1 MRRSTALHENFV
13 NIYDVAQEAGVSI
26 ATVSRVLNNYPNVSM
41 KTKQNVKRALN
52 KLNYQP
58 STIARAMVSKKM
70 QTVGILTVDIRSE
83 KYNVAA
89 YTIERN
95 LASIGYSAIICNT
108 SGGTEDNINSIRML
122 LDKGVSGIICIG
134 SVFDK
139 SFNETSIISE
149 YSNIPFIITNCSVEA
164 NNVCSVDFDE
174 HAGIKSVLEH
184 LVARGHSDVFFVKD
198 VDSQSAKKKELV
210 FLGALASLG
219 LEADKGII
227 VKTSRSLEGGKTAV
241 EEIIK
246 TGKPFSAILFND
258 DLTAIGGMK
267 HLISLG
273 YKVPEDVAI
282 VGYNNTVLSRCCTP
296 SLTTVNTNFETLGS
310 VCVTLLMGL
319 IDGTNTTKE
328 VLIKPKLIV
337 REST

>member
-1 MRRSTALHENFV
+1 MSENTV

-26 ATVSRVLNNYPNVSM
+26 ATVSRVLNKNPNVAE
-41 KTKQNVKRALN
+41 KTKEVVMDTLR

-58 STIARAMVSKKM
+58 SAIARAMVNKRM

-83 KYNVAA
+83 NYNVAA

-95 LASIGYSAIICNT
+95 LALMGYSAIICNT
-108 SGGTEDNINSIRML
+108 FGNTEDNINSIRML

-139 SFNETSIISE
+139 TFNESSILSE
-149 YSNIPFIITNCSVEA
+149 YSSIPFIITNYSMEA
-164 NNVCSVDFDE
+164 DNVCSVDFDE
-174 HAGIKSVLEH
+174 RAGIEKVIAH
-184 LVARGHSDVFFVKD
+184 LIERKHSDIFFVKD
-198 VDSQSAKKKELV
+198 MDSASASKKERV
-210 FLGALASLG
+210 FLGEMLSQG
-219 LEADKGII
+219 LNADKGLII
-227 VKTSRSLEGGKTAV
+227 ETVRSLEGGAAAIDM
-241 EEIIK
+241 IIAS
-246 TGKPFSAILFND
+246 GRPFSAVLFND

-273 YKVPEDVAI
+273 YRVPEDVAV

-296 SLTTVNTNFETLGS
+296 ALTTVSTNFETLGS
-310 VCVTLLMGL
+310 ICVTLLMGL
-319 IDGTNTTKE
+319 IEGTNTAKDIM
-328 VLIKPKLIV
+328 IKPKLIV

>member
-1 MRRSTALHENFV
+1 MSENTV

-26 ATVSRVLNNYPNVSM
+26 ATVSRVLNKNPNVAE
-41 KTKQNVKRALN
+41 KTKEVVMDTLR

-58 STIARAMVSKKM
+58 SAIARAMVNKRM

-83 KYNVAA
+83 NYNVAA

-95 LASIGYSAIICNT
+95 LALMGYSAIICNT
-108 SGGTEDNINSIRML
+108 FGNTEDNINSIRML

-139 SFNETSIISE
+139 TFNESSILSE
-149 YSNIPFIITNCSVEA
+149 YSSVPFIITNYSMEA
-164 NNVCSVDFDE
+164 DNVCSVDFDE
-174 HAGIKSVLEH
+174 RAGIEKVIAH
-184 LVARGHSDVFFVKD
+184 LIERKHSDIFFVKD
-198 VDSQSAKKKELV
+198 MDSASASKKERV
-210 FLGALASLG
+210 FLGEMLLQG
-219 LEADKGII
+219 LNADKGLII
-227 VKTSRSLEGGKTAV
+227 ETVRSLEGGAAAIDM
-241 EEIIK
+241 IIAS
-246 TGKPFSAILFND
+246 GRPFSAVLFND

-273 YKVPEDVAI
+273 YRVPEDVAV

-296 SLTTVNTNFETLGS
+296 ALTTVSTNFETLGS
-310 VCVTLLMGL
+310 ICVTLLMGL
-319 IDGTNTTKE
+319 IEGTNTAKDIM
-328 VLIKPKLIV
+328 IKPKLIV